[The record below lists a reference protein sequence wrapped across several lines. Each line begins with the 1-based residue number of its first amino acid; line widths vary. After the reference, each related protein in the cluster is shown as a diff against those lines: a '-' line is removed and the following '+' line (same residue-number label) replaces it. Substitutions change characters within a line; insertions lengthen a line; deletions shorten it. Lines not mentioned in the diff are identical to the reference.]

1 MTSVIETPHL
11 NPIPK
16 NGERRIAHHVA
27 RLIQNSTITS
37 AAAIRLSLSQR
48 ERIEVR
54 DYFLRVSQSRPKS
67 QLTREI
73 SIAQVPPKNAFPFG
87 RVLAQVMSMTHK
99 TFNYLAF
106 FRKGVSAPHLNPL
119 PTIGERRERRAANS
133 VTCHHARFAVP
144 LLAFQISED
153 REKRKAVPIT
163 ALAMRMALVVRL
175 FLSQRDMMKERD
187 CFP

>member
-1 MTSVIETPHL
+1 VIPESDDL
-11 NPIPK
+11 NS
-16 NGERRIAHHVA
+16 VA
-27 RLIQNSTITS
+27 RKELISYAIAPLTAPIIVSATIDFDGEFRGEAIEIQNVG
-37 AAAIRLSLSQR
+37 AK
-48 ERIEVR
+48 
-54 DYFLRVSQSRPKS
+54 RVLPTKFE
-67 QLTREI
+67 TREI

-163 ALAMRMALVVRL
+163 ALARRMGLVVRL

>member
-1 MTSVIETPHL
+1 MSATIEFE
-11 NPIPK
+11 
-16 NGERRIAHHVA
+16 GEFRGGAIE
-27 RLIQNSTITS
+27 IQNVG
-37 AAAIRLSLSQR
+37 AK
-48 ERIEVR
+48 
-54 DYFLRVSQSRPKS
+54 RVLPTKFV
-67 QLTREI
+67 TREI
-73 SIAQVPPKNAFPFG
+73 SLPQVPPKNAFPFG

-163 ALAMRMALVVRL
+163 
-175 FLSQRDMMKERD
+175 
-187 CFP
+187 C